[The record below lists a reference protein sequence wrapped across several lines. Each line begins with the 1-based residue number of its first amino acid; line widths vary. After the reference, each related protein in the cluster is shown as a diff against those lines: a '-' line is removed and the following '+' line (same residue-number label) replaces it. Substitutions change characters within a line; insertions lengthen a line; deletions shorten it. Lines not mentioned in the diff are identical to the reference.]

1 VSCMFPHPG
10 RLLAATGLLLLLS
23 GCGQT
28 GPLYLPPPESAPA
41 KPATSTPQATEPT
54 PVAPAPAEP
63 AP

>member
-1 VSCMFPHPG
+1 MFHHPG

-28 GPLYLPPPESAPA
+28 GPLYLPPPEPAPG
-41 KPATSTPQATEPT
+41 KPATSDTKPTEPPAAPT
-54 PVAPAPAEP
+54 PVEP

>member
-1 VSCMFPHPG
+1 MSCMFHHPG

-28 GPLYLPPPESAPA
+28 GPLYLPPPETPPA
-41 KPATSTPQATEPT
+41 KPAEPLAAPTS
-54 PVAPAPAEP
+54 VEP